1 MSALWL
7 KKMAPS
13 PLSSSS
19 VSGHH
24 LLFFRGSLPPPHF
37 LLHSSFATDTS
48 LLSSRGVLAR
58 VAAMAME
65 KVDAEDREKIE
76 AVRKVMRKQAPHQ
89 AGTIH
94 RALLPSSLSAD
105 SHACL

>member
-1 MSALWL
+1 
-7 KKMAPS
+7 
-13 PLSSSS
+13 
-19 VSGHH
+19 
-24 LLFFRGSLPPPHF
+24 
-37 LLHSSFATDTS
+37 
-48 LLSSRGVLAR
+48 
-58 VAAMAME
+58 MAME

-89 AGTIH
+89 AGTIR